1 MKHSGGDSE
10 STNLFLFK
18 NYKLFRREVKM
29 RTKNISV
36 ILTVLL
42 MVFVSVSFAIAQV
55 PTEPIPKVEKY
66 DYPSKP
72 ITLVV
77 PYSAGGGTDR
87 FARAFAGVAGQYF
100 DVPVR
105 VVVMPGEGAARGT
118 RYVVESEPDG
128 YTLNFNSGG
137 AYIATPHVVDAGY
150 MPRDLIGLARATVA
164 PYVLIVNPGLE
175 VETFEEFIEWGKA
188 NPGFPV
194 GTSGV
199 GSLSHLGCVLFF
211 EKVGLEPNIIVHE
224 GASESVLNVA
234 GGHVKADVTTI
245 GSGLGAINSGTVIPL
260 LLLDDSPSPD
270 LEGVP
275 ISEEVGLD
283 FTWATPRGIL
293 GPQGIPE
300 EILDYLDERFEKVI
314 QDESFIALAEK
325 LGEPVRYLNRHDF
338 TEYFY
343 NMSDEI
349 EKVADR
355 LFKEE

>member
-1 MKHSGGDSE
+1 
-10 STNLFLFK
+10 
-18 NYKLFRREVKM
+18 M
-29 RTKNISV
+29 RIRNIV
-36 ILTVLL
+36 VVLVAL
-42 MVFVSVSFAIAQV
+42 LIIFVSISFANTEEQI
-55 PTEPIPKVEKY
+55 EPIQKVEKY
-66 DYPSKP
+66 NYPSKP

-77 PYSAGGGTDR
+77 PYAAGGGTDL
-87 FARAFAGVAGQYF
+87 FARAVAGVAGQYF

-128 YTLNFNSGG
+128 YTLCFNSGG

-150 MPRDLIGLARATVA
+150 MPRDLVGIARAGVA
-164 PYVLIVNPGLE
+164 PYVLIISPSLG

-211 EKVGLEPNIIVHE
+211 EEIGLEPNIIVHE
-224 GASESVLNVA
+224 GAAESVMAVA

-245 GSGLGAINSGTVIPL
+245 GSGLSAIKSGSVIPL
-260 LLLDDSPSPD
+260 VLLDEERSFDIPD
-270 LEGVP
+270 VP
-275 ISEEVGLD
+275 ISSELGLD
-283 FTWATPRGIL
+283 FTWVTPRGL
-293 GPQGIPE
+293 LAPKDVPE
-300 EILDYLDERFEKVI
+300 EILDYLDAVFEQVI
-314 QDESFIALAEK
+314 NDDSYKALAAK
-325 LGEPVRYLNRHDF
+325 LGEPARHQNRHDF

-349 EKVADR
+349 EKVVER
-355 LFKEE
+355 LFK

>member
-1 MKHSGGDSE
+1 
-10 STNLFLFK
+10 
-18 NYKLFRREVKM
+18 M
-29 RTKNISV
+29 RTRNILI
-36 ILTVLL
+36 ILVVLL
-42 MVFVSVSFAIAQV
+42 IAFVSFSYAN
-55 PTEPIPKVEKY
+55 TEVQTETIPIVEKY
-66 DYPSKP
+66 NYPSKP

-128 YTLNFNSGG
+128 YTLCFNSGG

-150 MPRDLIGLARATVA
+150 MPRDMVGLARATVA
-164 PYVLIVNPGLE
+164 PYVLIVNPGLG
-175 VETFEEFIEWGKA
+175 VETFEEFVEWGKA

-211 EKVGLEPNIIVHE
+211 EQIGLEPNIIVHE
-224 GASESVLNVA
+224 GASESVLAVA

-245 GSGLGAINSGTVIPL
+245 GSGLGAINSGSVIPL
-260 LLLDDSPSPD
+260 LLLDEEPSPD

-275 ISEEVGLD
+275 ISADAGLD

-293 GPQGIPE
+293 APLGIPE
-300 EILDYLDERFEKVI
+300 EIMDYLDERFEKVI
-314 QDESFIALAEK
+314 NDESFVALAER
-325 LGEPVRYLNRHDF
+325 LGEPVRYLDRHDF
-338 TEYFY
+338 TDYFY
-343 NMSDEI
+343 SMSDEI
-349 EKVADR
+349 EKVANR